1 MRDYA
6 VNLQDVTNVYV
17 HFGNFSLEMLL
28 SESPIH
34 SLGTS
39 KPLGFEAKFFRCLIL
54 FLTLLSI
61 QMQDKHLA
69 AFTI

>member
-6 VNLQDVTNVYV
+6 VNLQEVMNVYV
-17 HFGNFSLEMLL
+17 HFRSFSLEMLP
-28 SESPIH
+28 SKSPID

-39 KPLGFEAKFFRCLIL
+39 QPLGFEAKFFRCLIL
-54 FLTLLSI
+54 FLTLLNM

-69 AFTI
+69 VFTI